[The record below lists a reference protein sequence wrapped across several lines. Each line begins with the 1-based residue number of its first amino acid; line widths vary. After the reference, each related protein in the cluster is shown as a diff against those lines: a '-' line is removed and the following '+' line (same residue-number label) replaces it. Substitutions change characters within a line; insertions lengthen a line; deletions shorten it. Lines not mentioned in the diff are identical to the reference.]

1 MSAVYDKE
9 SGSVFVNQLLT
20 EKDIEWTYLELQFD
34 EITEAQIY
42 RDKVMLEARTERR
55 SFLKKYAI
63 KHTVLF
69 TLDIITAL
77 CLFGKEKAKARW
89 ALQVALNKY
98 LLNKIDENAVVN
110 AIEECM

>member
-34 EITEAQIY
+34 QITEAQIY
-42 RDKVMLEARTERR
+42 RDKVLSEARTERR
-55 SFLKKYAI
+55 AFLKKYAI
-63 KHTVLF
+63 KHTIMF
-69 TLDIITAL
+69 TLDIVTAF
-77 CLFGKEKAKARW
+77 CQFGKEKATARW

-98 LLNKIDENAVVN
+98 LINKIDEHAVVN
-110 AIEECM
+110 AIEECI